1 MSVDLDLFIQ
11 DFVQTNIVM
20 NTHYDWDSLVNRR
33 HLPTGPRVYSFQS
46 GSTETKH
53 LATAQV
59 IELPDGDW
67 YRIQLTHT
75 IPTVEHTFNCLRM
88 MQANTH
94 TGLTVEQVD
103 GHVLVKLLTR
113 HRGLINIVFDIR
125 PTGLTTPFLV

>member
-33 HLPTGPRVYSFQS
+33 HLPTGIRVYEFVS
-46 GSTETKH
+46 GSAETKR

-75 IPTVEHTFNCLRM
+75 IPTTEHTFNCLRM

-94 TGLTVEQVD
+94 TGLTTEQVD

-125 PTGLTTPFLV
+125 PTGLTNSFLV

>member
-1 MSVDLDLFIQ
+1 MSVALDLFIQ

-33 HLPTGPRVYSFQS
+33 YLPSGPRVYEFVS
-46 GSTETKH
+46 GTADTKH

-67 YRIQLTHT
+67 YRIQLTHPV
-75 IPTVEHTFNCLRM
+75 PTEEHAFNCLRM

-94 TGLTVEQVD
+94 TGLTAEQVD
-103 GHVLVKLLTR
+103 GHILVKLLTR

-125 PTGLTTPFLV
+125 PTGLTNPFLV

>member
-1 MSVDLDLFIQ
+1 MSVALDLFIQ

-33 HLPTGPRVYSFQS
+33 HLPSGPRVYEFVS
-46 GSTETKH
+46 GLPPEKH

-67 YRIQLTHT
+67 YRIQLTHPV
-75 IPTVEHTFNCLRM
+75 PTAEHTFNCLRM
-88 MQANTH
+88 MQTNTH
-94 TGLTVEQVD
+94 TGLTAEQVD